1 MHYATEMSSAA
12 LLGWRFPFIVIS
24 LVLSWHMLHNLS
36 FHILNKQQAVGTT
49 GWQSSLLMLITAKTD
64 VWGVSSCG
72 CLNWTIQATLFMTLH
87 TKMSSIIFHWER
99 MMTTKYY
106 IVHMACSH
114 TMSTKNMKRCSFGF
128 ILELPWNSCIGL
140 WKGKENEGS
149 CMSQGEDVWLEKN
162 GRHFRET
169 AFIIKGI

>member
-1 MHYATEMSSAA
+1 MPRAA
-12 LLGWRFPFIVIS
+12 LFCGMFLSRVCLFI
-24 LVLSWHMLHNLS
+24 L
-36 FHILNKQQAVGTT
+36 
-49 GWQSSLLMLITAKTD
+49 
-64 VWGVSSCG
+64 
-72 CLNWTIQATLFMTLH
+72 
-87 TKMSSIIFHWER
+87 IFHWER

-169 AFIIKGI
+169 AFKWKARSHLASTVK